1 MTPQD
6 VEAKKVALDKK
17 LSPGTGHINV
27 AFGVDLFC
35 EFCCRGYIKPA
46 QFHNIAFPNEPLTL
60 PAYGTQVCA
69 LPNWDVPADEFVV
82 GLGGFDPN
90 RP

>member
-6 VEAKKVALDKK
+6 VEAKKVALDKR
-17 LSPGTGHINV
+17 LGQGSGQFNV
-27 AFGVDLFC
+27 AFGVDLFR
-35 EFCCRGYIKPA
+35 EFWRRGYIKSG
-46 QFHNIAFPNEPLTL
+46 QFHNIAFPHEPLTL

-69 LPNWDVPADEFVV
+69 LPNWDIPADEFVV
-82 GLGGFDPN
+82 GMGGFDPN